1 MTYVNDTLREEGG
14 ILIHD
19 PAVHF
24 SILKKSVEN
33 ACFGEETVKT
43 TNLYITLC
51 KYLTGDCGRR
61 AVR

>member
-24 SILKKSVEN
+24 SVLKKSVEN

-43 TNLYITLC
+43 TKLVYNIMQILN
-51 KYLTGDCGRR
+51 G
-61 AVR
+61 